1 MKTQHDHYDRLS
13 VRLSPLFRW
22 PNSVNHYSI
31 ELTVSEEETFFIAH
45 ENGVW
50 FDCHNVDE
58 EGEPL
63 PLPSFFKSL
72 VDTLMHDADTVSK
85 T

>member
-1 MKTQHDHYDRLS
+1 MAKFSKPLHYHS
-13 VRLSPLFRW
+13 VYGDEW
-22 PNSVNHYSI
+22 PCI